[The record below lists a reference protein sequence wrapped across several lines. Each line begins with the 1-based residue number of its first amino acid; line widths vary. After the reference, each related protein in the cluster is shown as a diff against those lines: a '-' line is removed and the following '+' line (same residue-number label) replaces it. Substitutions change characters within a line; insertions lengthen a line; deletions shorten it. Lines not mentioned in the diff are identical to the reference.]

1 MSSFAA
7 FIVIV
12 GTVLLAA
19 FAAGSETA
27 VVSCSKV
34 RLHTRAK
41 AGLWR
46 ARTLEVLINSPEHFF
61 SIVLVTTN
69 LAVIV
74 CTAAATELAVQT
86 FGHAGAE
93 VATAVMVPILLIFG
107 EVIPKSVFLY
117 HADRVAVAVAPAI
130 KILEYVLWPLIMPV
144 TLLVRLLLRAAG
156 AGNKR
161 FDILSTREELVHL
174 YRTGKKE
181 GAIERRER
189 LIIDRVFRFG
199 GVQVIDLM
207 IPMERVVSIPVTAS
221 VDEVIAEANKHT
233 YSRFPIVS
241 PSDRRIVGIV
251 SLFDLLGLDGGE
263 KLTSVMH
270 RPLYAKGTETAEKLL
285 VVMKDEPMHM
295 AVVVGDRGEM
305 RGIVTLETIL
315 ENIIGD
321 IEGDY
326 QASSP
331 PSSDDGRMGVA

>member
-1 MSSFAA
+1 MSTFVALV
-7 FIVIV
+7 VIV

-46 ARTLEVLINSPEHFF
+46 ARILERLINSPEHFF
-61 SIVLVTTN
+61 SVVLVATN
-69 LAVIV
+69 LAVIT
-74 CTAAATELAVQT
+74 CTATATALAVSW
-86 FGHAGAE
+86 FGQSGAA
-93 VATAVMVPILLIFG
+93 VATAVMVPVLLIFG

-117 HADRVAVAVAPAI
+117 HADRVATVVAPFLQMLA
-130 KILEYVLWPLIMPV
+130 YVLWPLVMPA
-144 TLLVRLLLRAAG
+144 TLLVRLLLKAAG
-156 AGNKR
+156 AREKR
-161 FDILSTREELVHL
+161 FNILSTREELVYL

-181 GAIERRER
+181 GALERRER
-189 LIIDRVFRFG
+189 LIIDRVFRFES
-199 GVQVIDLM
+199 VSAKDLM
-207 IPMERVVSIPVTAS
+207 IPAERVVSIPATAS
-221 VDEVIAEANKHT
+221 VDEIVAEANKHT

-241 PSDRRIVGIV
+241 AADGRVVGIV

-263 KLTSVMH
+263 KLSSVMH
-270 RPLYAKGTETAEKLL
+270 KPFLVKESDTAEKLL
-285 VVMKDEPMHM
+285 VSMKDEAMHM

-321 IEGDY
+321 INSDY
-326 QASSP
+326 AAA
-331 PSSDDGRMGVA
+331 PSIDR